1 MGMEVMTDM
10 GDRHVNIQILE
21 KGDAG
26 DLWAL
31 RKESLFTDP
40 HSFSASEEDDA
51 FQNMSHVEA
60 LLSDDCLP
68 VKIFGARENQE
79 LVGMIG
85 LQLEKKIKHRHR
97 IQLWGMYVRPPYRR
111 RGIANQL
118 IEVVI
123 HHARQMNHAE
133 FVCLTVTSQSTS
145 AQSLYARHGFK
156 VWGIEPE
163 SIKVDGVNHDG
174 IHMIYRL

>member
-1 MGMEVMTDM
+1 MEVMTAM

-40 HSFSASEEDDA
+40 HSFSASVD
-51 FQNMSHVEA
+51 
-60 LLSDDCLP
+60 
-68 VKIFGARENQE
+68 
-79 LVGMIG
+79 
-85 LQLEKKIKHRHR
+85 
-97 IQLWGMYVRPPYRR
+97 
-111 RGIANQL
+111 
-118 IEVVI
+118 
-123 HHARQMNHAE
+123 
-133 FVCLTVTSQSTS
+133 
-145 AQSLYARHGFK
+145 GFK